1 MSRRSHLP
9 RGCPNKPVSGRCH
22 VTTLVLVGVVLLLVL
37 PGAAAAKINLSFSTS
52 RAAPGEMVQVF
63 GAGVLGD
70 DLRESEIFLVPLAAA
85 AQLDGTSTPPSVV
98 VGSALGPLRS
108 DPQVVTIPRVAPGR
122 YALAVWCAKCVP
134 QTLYVMKPAAS
145 GSASGV
151 IEIASVGQGAAG
163 DSSMFT
169 IVLTGVIVAGTA
181 ACVVAVWRARKPR
194 QRSTSLG

>member
-1 MSRRSHLP
+1 MS
-9 RGCPNKPVSGRCH
+9 
-22 VTTLVLVGVVLLLVL
+22 LLVDVL
-37 PGAAAAKINLSFSTS
+37 TVARVSWDFK
-52 RAAPGEMVQVF
+52 VF
-63 GAGVLGD
+63 GYLGISGIFECQTSGSRTGLGSGV
-70 DLRESEIFLVPLAAA
+70 EAQAPLKI
-85 AQLDGTSTPPSVV
+85 DGTSTPPSIV

-108 DPQVVTIPRVAPGR
+108 DPQVITIPRVAPGR

-151 IEIASVGQGAAG
+151 IEIASVGQGAAA